1 MPLTDAA
8 LRNAKRR
15 DKAFRMFDA
24 LGLYLEVSPKGAK
37 LWRWKY
43 RHQGKEK
50 RLALGVYP
58 EVSLLRAR
66 EACAESRDL
75 LRAGT
80 DPGEARKAAKAA
92 PAAGVSFETV
102 AREWHRK
109 HEHLWAKTYAPGVL
123 RRFERDIF
131 PWIGSVPIAELTA
144 PAFLAM
150 LTRIEK
156 RGAVESAHRALTNCG
171 QVMRYAI
178 ATGRADRDPCADL
191 RGALPPSVPEH
202 FPAVTEPAKV
212 AELLRALDGY
222 QGGLVVASALRLA
235 PLVFVRPGELRSALW
250 ANFDLDAA
258 RWTYT
263 ASKTKTP
270 MVVPLAKQ
278 AVAILRELA
287 PLTGRGRYV
296 FPSART
302 AFRPMS
308 DNAVLAALRRLGI
321 PKEAMTGHGFRA
333 MARTILDEVL
343 AFPAELIEQQL
354 GHTVR
359 DPLGRAYN
367 RTTRL
372 PERVAM
378 MQRWADY
385 LDDLK
390 ASTPNAPKVSLPA
403 EMEEPCLSTRSKTT
417 SSHSPARAA
426 RSGSTITPFPRSKAS
441 RSNPPKIEVA

>member
-1 MPLTDAA
+1 MALTDAA
-8 LRNAKRR
+8 IRNAKPR
-15 DKAFRMFDA
+15 DKVVRMFDA
-24 LGLYLEVSPKGAK
+24 LGLYLELSPKGAK

-66 EACAESRDL
+66 ESCAEARDL

-80 DPGEARKAAKAA
+80 DPGHARKAAKTATD
-92 PAAGVSFETV
+92 AGVSFETV
-102 AREWHRK
+102 AREWHDK
-109 HEHLWAKTYAPGVL
+109 HANLWAKSYAPGVL
-123 RRFERDIF
+123 RRFERDVF
-131 PWIGSVPIAELTA
+131 PWIGAVPIAELTA
-144 PAFLAM
+144 PAVLAM
-150 LTRIEK
+150 LRRIEE
-156 RGAVESAHRALTNCG
+156 RGAVETAHRALTCCG
-171 QVMRYAI
+171 QVMRYAV
-178 ATGRADRDPCADL
+178 ATSRADRDPCADL
-191 RGALPPSVPEH
+191 RGALPPTAPTH
-202 FPAVTEPAKV
+202 FPAITEPDQV
-212 AELLRALDGY
+212 AELLRAFDGY

-235 PLVFVRPGELRSALW
+235 PLVFVRPGELRTALW
-250 ANFDLDAA
+250 ADIDLDAG
-258 RWTYT
+258 RWTFM
-263 ASKTKTP
+263 ASKTATA
-270 MVVPLAKQ
+270 MVVPLSKQ
-278 AVAILRELA
+278 AVAILRDLK

-321 PKEAMTGHGFRA
+321 SKDVMTGHGFRA

-343 AFPAELIEQQL
+343 HFPAELIEQQL
-354 GHTVR
+354 GHAVR

-385 LDDLK
+385 LDELK
-390 ASTPNAPKVSLPA
+390 PTRPKLLADPTPAA
-403 EMEEPCLSTRSKTT
+403 MEEPCPSYRSKTT
-417 SSHSPARAA
+417 SSLSLPPSV
-426 RSGSTITPFPRSKAS
+426 RSVSTITRSPRSKAS
-441 RSNPPKIEVA
+441 RSSPRRTSVA

>member
-1 MPLTDAA
+1 MALTDAA
-8 LRNAKRR
+8 VRNAKPR

-24 LGLYLEVSPKGAK
+24 LGLYLEVTPKNAK

-50 RLALGVYP
+50 RLALGIYP

-66 EACAESRDL
+66 ESCAAARET

-80 DPGEARKAAKAA
+80 DPGETRKAAKAA
-92 PAAGVSFETV
+92 THAGVSFETV
-102 AREWHRK
+102 AREWHDKRK
-109 HEHLWAKTYAPGVL
+109 AFWAKSYAPGVL

-131 PWIGSVPIAELTA
+131 PWIGAVPVAAVTA
-144 PAFLAM
+144 PAFLSV
-150 LTRIEK
+150 LRRIEE

-178 ATGRADRDPCADL
+178 ATQRAERDPCADL
-191 RGALPPSVPEH
+191 RGALPPSVAEH

-212 AELLRALDGY
+212 AELLRTFDGY
-222 QGGLVVASALRLA
+222 RGGLVVASALRLA

-250 ANFDLDAA
+250 ADIDLDAG
-258 RWTYT
+258 RWTFT
-263 ASKTKTP
+263 ASKTSTP
-270 MVVPLAKQ
+270 MVVPLSKQ
-278 AVAILRELA
+278 AVAVLRELA

-302 AFRPMS
+302 VFRPMS

-321 PKEAMTGHGFRA
+321 AKETMTGHGFRA

-343 AFPAELIEQQL
+343 GFPAELIEQQL

-372 PERVAM
+372 PERIVM

-385 LDDLK
+385 LDEIR
-390 ASTPNAPKVSLPA
+390 TPAVESL
-403 EMEEPCLSTRSKTT
+403 
-417 SSHSPARAA
+417 RAA
-426 RSGSTITPFPRSKAS
+426 
-441 RSNPPKIEVA
+441 V

>member
-1 MPLTDAA
+1 MALADAA
-8 LRNAKRR
+8 IRNAKPR
-15 DKAFRMFDA
+15 DKVFRMFDG
-24 LGLYLEVSPKGAK
+24 LGLYLEVTTKGGK

-66 EACAESRDL
+66 EKCAEARDG
-75 LRAGT
+75 LREGT
-80 DPGEARKAAKAA
+80 DPSEARKAAKVA
-92 PAAGVSFETV
+92 PDLGVTFETV
-102 AREWHRK
+102 AREWHGK
-109 HEHLWAKTYAPGVL
+109 HEGLWAKSYAPGVL

-131 PWIGSVPIAELTA
+131 PWIGAIPVAELTA
-144 PAFLAM
+144 PAILSV
-150 LTRIEK
+150 LRRIEE
-156 RGAVESAHRALTNCG
+156 RGAIETAHRSLTNCG

-178 ATGRADRDPCADL
+178 HSQRADRDPCTDL
-191 RGALPPSVPEH
+191 RGALARAVPEY
-202 FPAVTEPAKV
+202 FPAITEPTKV

-250 ANFDLDAA
+250 ADFDLDAA
-258 RWTYT
+258 RWTFT
-263 ASKTKTP
+263 ASKTSTA

-278 AVAILRELA
+278 AVSILRELA

-321 PKEAMTGHGFRA
+321 SKDVMTGHGFRA

-343 AFPAELIEQQL
+343 GFPAELIEQQL

-385 LDDLK
+385 LDEIKRADV
-390 ASTPNAPKVSLPA
+390 APLRLAV
-403 EMEEPCLSTRSKTT
+403 
-417 SSHSPARAA
+417 
-426 RSGSTITPFPRSKAS
+426 
-441 RSNPPKIEVA
+441 